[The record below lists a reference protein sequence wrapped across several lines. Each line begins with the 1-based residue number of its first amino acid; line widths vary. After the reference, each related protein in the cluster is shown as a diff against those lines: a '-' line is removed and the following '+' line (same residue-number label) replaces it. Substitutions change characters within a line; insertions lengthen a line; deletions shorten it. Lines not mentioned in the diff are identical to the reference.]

1 MHEYQDANR
10 SELSSSIAVVL
21 GSAVTM
27 YFKTH
32 GHHWNVK
39 GRDFAEFHDFF
50 QQIYED
56 IYGSI
61 DPTAELMLKMGHDAP
76 YRLQDF
82 IDLNQTQDM
91 DVTDDPFSMLADL
104 YAANDVLIAVIEKA
118 LDLAANYNEQGVIN
132 FLADRD
138 DMHKKWRWQ
147 IGAYITPTDS
157 GMPGKSEAAELLD
170 AGDIPVVEQLM
181 DDADG
186 CPLCG
191 VSGCVCPGCDG
202 GTCLCD
208 SGCVCNQCLSA
219 DEYGQYTS
227 QDMYF
232 SFQEQRVEALQA
244 AGVIVAEEQDLAAA
258 LLEIADK
265 YGKFNEDETGI
276 WAGYTP
282 AADNEYKEIGVKCI
296 NCVLYEGPGVCKI
309 IAPTIEDD
317 GKCRFAVIPDGVVNV
332 DGADDGDVIVAAVD
346 LLDSYDTLEFASKS
360 PCWDGYK
367 QVGMKKG
374 KSGKMVPNCVP
385 VDASDDSDF
394 AVDEETDACPE
405 ATQSIELNL
414 KNRQNAIDV
423 AIYGPLNPNE
433 PNDEF
438 WQTKA
443 DKWKTTVKEAKTTL
457 CGNCVFFVRTP
468 KMLDCIA
475 TGLESGD
482 SSQKNAWDAI
492 DTAELGYCEA
502 FDFKCAASRTCNAWA
517 VGGPITAA
525 SSKPAPKKDRI
536 HGSKKNKPGS
546 AAGSKK
552 IVFSARTEK
561 TLSSKVQD
569 HNKDAK
575 PGRKATLP
583 MLKAVYRRG
592 SGAFSSSHRP
602 GMTRDGWAMARVN
615 AFLKLLKSGSPA
627 NPNYKQDN
635 DLLPKAH
642 PKSSRA
648 EASLMQH
655 DLLSIALK
663 TADEYGSPE
672 HAIHA
677 MAEYSSLGYEAIPA
691 LRGAWLRGVR
701 DGDIPFERAYTLAT
715 KLYDSK
721 DADLLPK
728 KRKG

>member
-1 MHEYQDANR
+1 MYENQDTTQP
-10 SELSSSIAVVL
+10 ELSSSIAVVL

-27 YFKTH
+27 YFKAH

-50 QQIYED
+50 AEIYED

-61 DPTAELMLKMGHDAP
+61 DPTAELMLKMGNNAP
-76 YRLQDF
+76 YKLQDF

-91 DVTDDPFSMLADL
+91 DVNNDPMPMLADL
-104 YAANDVLIAVIEKA
+104 YAANDVMIAVIGQA
-118 LDLAANYNEQGVIN
+118 LEAATNCNEQGVLN
-132 FLADRD
+132 FLAERD

-147 IGAYITPTDS
+147 IGAYLTPSDS
-157 GMPGKSEAAELLD
+157 GMPGKSEAVELLD
-170 AGDIPVVEQLM
+170 AGDTPVVEQLM

-191 VSGCVCPGCDG
+191 PSGCACPGSDG

-208 SGCVCNQCLSA
+208 SGCVCTQCLSA
-219 DEYGQYTS
+219 EEYGQYNS

-232 SFQEQRVEALQA
+232 SFQEQQVEALQA

-282 AADNEYKEIGVKCI
+282 AAENEYKEIGVKCV
-296 NCVLYEGPGVCKI
+296 NCVLYEGPGICKI
-309 IAPTIEDD
+309 IAPAIEDD

-332 DGADDGDVIVAAVD
+332 DGVDKGDGEIIVAAG
-346 LLDSYDTLEFASKS
+346 S
-360 PCWDGYK
+360 
-367 QVGMKKG
+367 
-374 KSGKMVPNCVP
+374 
-385 VDASDDSDF
+385 
-394 AVDEETDACPE
+394 
-405 ATQSIELNL
+405 QS
-414 KNRQNAIDV
+414 
-423 AIYGPLNPNE
+423 
-433 PNDEF
+433 
-438 WQTKA
+438 
-443 DKWKTTVKEAKTTL
+443 
-457 CGNCVFFVRTP
+457 
-468 KMLDCIA
+468 
-475 TGLESGD
+475 
-482 SSQKNAWDAI
+482 
-492 DTAELGYCEA
+492 
-502 FDFKCAASRTCNAWA
+502 
-517 VGGPITAA
+517 
-525 SSKPAPKKDRI
+525 APKKDRI
-536 HGSKKNKPGS
+536 HGSDKNKPGS

-552 IVFSARTEK
+552 IVFSAKTEQA
-561 TLSSKVQD
+561 LSNKVAE

-592 SGAFSSSHRP
+592 SGAYSSSHRP
-602 GMTRDGWAMARVN
+602 GKTRDQWAMARVN
-615 AFLKLLKSGSPA
+615 AFLVLLRTGSPA

-655 DLLSIALK
+655 ELLSIALK
-663 TADEYGSPE
+663 SADEYGSPE

-715 KLYDSK
+715 KLYESK